1 MVLFQNGTFCHTR
14 HNYTCGRNPLGGAN
28 ESKDEKKK
36 RIKNPKKK

>member
-36 RIKNPKKK
+36 KNKKSKKK